1 MADAV
6 AVACEASPPDEVV
19 EIPSTQPE
27 PAGVADAESGQP
39 LDVGDAKQPEPA
51 ARGEAE
57 LAKVEQKKEVTCRRC
72 QLPVQKAE
80 AICTPKFRED
90 LRWTCK
96 ACPSLRVM
104 ALSCSLA

>member
-39 LDVGDAKQPEPA
+39 LDVGDAK
-51 ARGEAE
+51 
-57 LAKVEQKKEVTCRRC
+57 
-72 QLPVQKAE
+72 
-80 AICTPKFRED
+80 
-90 LRWTCK
+90 
-96 ACPSLRVM
+96 
-104 ALSCSLA
+104 